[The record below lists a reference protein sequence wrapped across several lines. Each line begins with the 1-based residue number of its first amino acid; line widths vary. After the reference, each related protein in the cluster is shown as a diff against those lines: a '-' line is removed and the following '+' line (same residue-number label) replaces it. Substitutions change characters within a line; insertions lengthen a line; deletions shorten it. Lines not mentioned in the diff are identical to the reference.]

1 MTRRSKTIFFLF
13 FMAVLGTIV
22 SFGQSPR
29 PLVRDLSK
37 YDDGKVFEFHVDDEQ
52 QKRDAKIGIVR
63 DFLWNHWIKKRRGF
77 VQVRFWSAGG
87 DPANYDLYIEPG
99 KAGNWRLIADYERQ
113 CCIEQVRQKLA
124 KGIHFNTGTL
134 YYARLERRTGLPGV
148 ESTGQFVE
156 QGDRTLYGK
165 PIRDG
170 AKRTGENFVLLFRKE
185 ARGTP
190 DWML

>member
-1 MTRRSKTIFFLF
+1 MIRPRETIIFILTI
-13 FMAVLGTIV
+13 AVFGASV
-22 SFGQSPR
+22 SFGQSSH
-29 PLVRDLSK
+29 PLVRDIRK

-52 QKRDAKIGIVR
+52 QKRDEQIGIVR

-87 DPANYDLYIEPG
+87 DPANYDLYVEPV
-99 KAGNWRLIADYERQ
+99 KAGNWRVIADYERQ
-113 CCIEQVRQKLA
+113 CCIEQVRRKLA

-134 YYARLERRTGLPGV
+134 YYATLERRTRLPGAG
-148 ESTGQFVE
+148 SIGQFVE
-156 QGDRTLYGK
+156 SGNRTLYGK
-165 PIRDG
+165 PIRAG
-170 AKRTGENFVLLFRKE
+170 AKRTGENFVLLFGKE